1 MSTYQTDA
9 EIENIVRSFE
19 TCETDKDAFKHRDHL
34 LVAIWYVET
43 LGREAALE
51 RMRSSLMRFLD
62 HHGVDSKKYS
72 EEVTVFWIDR
82 VAQKLNEL
90 GREVSLVEKC
100 NRIVQSTEF
109 QKDAINLPART
120 QASRAEAEGSP
131 VRS

>member
-1 MSTYQTDA
+1 TYHTDA

-62 HHGVDSKKYS
+62 HHGVDIKKYS
-72 EEVTVFWIDR
+72 ERVTVFWIDK
-82 VAQKLNEL
+82 VAEKLKEL
-90 GREVSLVEKC
+90 GPEVSLVEKC
-100 NRIVQSTEF
+100 NTIVRSPEF
-109 QKDAINLPART
+109 QKDAINLPTRT
-120 QASRAEAEGSP
+120 PATRVEAEASP